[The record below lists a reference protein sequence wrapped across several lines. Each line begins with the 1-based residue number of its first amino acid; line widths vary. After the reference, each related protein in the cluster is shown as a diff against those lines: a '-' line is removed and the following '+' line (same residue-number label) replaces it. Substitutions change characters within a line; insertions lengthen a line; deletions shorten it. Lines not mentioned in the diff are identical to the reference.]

1 MQDAALLL
9 SEVKRI
15 VGLDA
20 GVELD
25 DDDYLVDDQG
35 TPVTALQLAQIKD
48 TQGRDAVI
56 EFARN
61 LTYKS
66 K

>member
-15 VGLDA
+15 VGLEA

-35 TPVTALQLAQIKD
+35 TPITALQLAQIKD
-48 TQGRDAVI
+48 TQGREALL
-56 EFARN
+56 EYAKT